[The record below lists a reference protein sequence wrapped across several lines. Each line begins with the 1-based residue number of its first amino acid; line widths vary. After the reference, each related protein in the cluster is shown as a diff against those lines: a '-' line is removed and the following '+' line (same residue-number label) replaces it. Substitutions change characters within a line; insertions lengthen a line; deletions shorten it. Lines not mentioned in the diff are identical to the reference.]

1 MAAALATTGA
11 AAPALAAFSGQYDSS
26 GWTTTLTGTP
36 PGGGWP
42 AGVDTTAAPDA
53 ITIVGGDEVWP
64 GGTDCWDDNLAN
76 PRKGCAVLY
85 TISAPASGAVEF
97 AWSYQSYDNSE
108 SAFYDVFGYVVDG
121 VPTQLTDSDGAI
133 VQNGTAS
140 FVVLAGQTFGF
151 WLDCGDC
158 GYGWADA
165 AVRDFQGPALPEPAT
180 LALFGLGLAGLGA
193 LVRKRAPRGL

>member
-1 MAAALATTGA
+1 MKPMTNNTKLTPRFCLRAALMAAALATTGA

-85 TISAPASGAVEF
+85 TIVTSREYPPE
-97 AWSYQSYDNSE
+97 DLE
-108 SAFYDVFGYVVDG
+108 
-121 VPTQLTDSDGAI
+121 
-133 VQNGTAS
+133 
-140 FVVLAGQTFGF
+140 AGH
-151 WLDCGDC
+151 
-158 GYGWADA
+158 
-165 AVRDFQGPALPEPAT
+165 
-180 LALFGLGLAGLGA
+180 GLVCL
-193 LVRKRAPRGL
+193 APRSTRSQSGRPFRHGRDVRVQTSLRSSHWGTG